1 MSDEGSPIGDLW
13 ERTKRFA
20 VRLFEAWRDDHASR
34 LAAAIAYHTVFALAP
49 LALVAVAIAGLVYGQ
64 EAATGQLASQ
74 LESLVGPQVAELTQT
89 AVANASATR
98 SGIIA
103 TVIAVVVILYGSA
116 RAFLQLQGALN
127 YVWLVRIAEG
137 TPWWRVVLARLLPF
151 AMVVVMGALLL
162 ASVALTS
169 VFAWLS
175 RSLSGTGLP
184 YSATT
189 MDIFTALVWFA
200 VSIGLFYL
208 LFRFLPDAK
217 APRRSCLYGAIVT
230 AVLFGMGR
238 YGISFYLSRASAV
251 DVYGTAGS
259 IVVLLL
265 WVYFST
271 TMILIG
277 AEVVQVH
284 AEMTGGEIRPQG
296 HAVRIRRGVRAE
308 EG

>member
-1 MSDEGSPIGDLW
+1 MRAVW
-13 ERTKRFA
+13 ERTKHFT
-20 VRLFEAWRDDHASR
+20 VRLYEAWRDDHASR

-49 LALVAVAIAGLVYGQ
+49 LTLVAVAIAGLVYGQ
-64 EAATGQLASQ
+64 EAAAGQLASQ
-74 LESLVGPQVAELTQT
+74 LESVVGPQVAELTQT

-103 TVIAVVVILYGSA
+103 TVIAVVVIIYGSA

-127 YVWLVRIAEG
+127 YVWLVKIAEG
-137 TPWWRVVLARLLPF
+137 TPWWRVALSRLLPF
-151 AMVVVMGALLL
+151 AMVVIMGALLL

-175 RSLSGTGLP
+175 TSLSDTGLP

-189 MDIFTALVWFA
+189 VDLFATLVWFA
-200 VSIGLFYL
+200 GSIGLFYL
-208 LFRFLPDAK
+208 LFRFLPDAR
-217 APRRSCLYGAIVT
+217 APRRSCVYGAIVIS
-230 AVLFGMGR
+230 VLFGMGR
-238 YGISFYLSRASAV
+238 YGISFYLSRATAV

-271 TMILIG
+271 TIVLIG
-277 AEVVQVH
+277 AEVIQVH
-284 AEMTGGEIRPQG
+284 AEMTGGDIRPQG
-296 HAVRIRRGVRAE
+296 YAVRTRRDVRAE